1 MDVLTPSPRI
11 IQIDWR
17 DSLEDTLVQLTRASD
32 RTASRSPTTAPL
44 LTTAGP
50 TSIGLLYKET
60 VGTLMTEAQFVEAVG
75 FSNLVPGSEA
85 LKLAMFIGYSSG
97 GISGVMAALL
107 GAIIPPTVIMLTV
120 ASVLV
125 RFQGQDWMKHFIK
138 GMTPAIVVLLALVA
152 WQLFRAANP
161 QAIKWRPLFLALASF
176 IALYFGVSPQY
187 VLIGAG
193 ILGVILYGQRSIE

>member
-1 MDVLTPSPRI
+1 MSQPSRFQVWFRLFWI
-11 IQIDWR
+11 F
-17 DSLEDTLVQLTRASD
+17 LKVN
-32 RTASRSPTTAPL
+32 L

-50 TSIGLLYKET
+50 TSIGLLYKEC
-60 VGTLMTEAQFVEAVG
+60 VGKLMTEPQFVEAVG
-75 FSNLVPGSEA
+75 FSNLIPGSEA

-97 GISGVMAALL
+97 GIAGVLAALL

-138 GMTPAIVVLLALVA
+138 GMTPAIVVLMALVA
-152 WQLFRAANP
+152 WQLFRVASP
-161 QAIKWRPLFLALASF
+161 KSFTWRPVLLAGLSF
-176 IALYFGVSPQY
+176 AALYYGIAPQY

-193 ILGVILYGQRSIE
+193 VLGVILYTPRRY

>member
-1 MDVLTPSPRI
+1 MNQPSKFQVWLHLFWI
-11 IQIDWR
+11 F
-17 DSLEDTLVQLTRASD
+17 LKVN
-32 RTASRSPTTAPL
+32 L

-50 TSIGLLYKET
+50 TSIGLLYKEC
-60 VGTLMTEAQFVEAVG
+60 VGKIMTEPQFVEAVG

-97 GISGVMAALL
+97 GIPGVLAALL

-120 ASVLV
+120 ASLLV
-125 RFQGQDWMKHFIK
+125 RFQ

-152 WQLFRAANP
+152 WQLFRVSNP
-161 QAIKWRPLFLALASF
+161 RSLQWRPVLLAALSFLALYVGTA
-176 IALYFGVSPQY
+176 PQY

-193 ILGVILYGQRSIE
+193 ILGVILYRPRRF